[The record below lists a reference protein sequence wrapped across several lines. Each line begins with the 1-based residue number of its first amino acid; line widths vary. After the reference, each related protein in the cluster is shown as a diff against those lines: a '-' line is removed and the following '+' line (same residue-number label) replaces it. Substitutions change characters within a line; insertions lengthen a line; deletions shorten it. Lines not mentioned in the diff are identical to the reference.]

1 MHLLTLLPVVL
12 GLPVFAALINT
23 QYPVLLLPLK
33 KFQPD
38 TAFPTQKDATVSYSN
53 KTGNEQWTAV
63 SFYVPDNDANVC
75 RLRFLINT
83 DPSKNAP
90 FRLKGEPPFVIDI
103 SRVEPRL
110 DNGRTTWN
118 NKPAI
123 IERYDTYVLST
134 TGASEIRTKW
144 FACPRRD
151 IAQFFIHPANTRD
164 LEVYWFELNY
174 EPEYGGPHGVVLELY
189 T

>member
-90 FRLKGEPPFVIDI
+90 FSLKGEPPFVIDI